1 MVMDSLWEEYE
12 WKEMF
17 KDIDN
22 FVSDIKN
29 DEVAME
35 FIDELDKTLYFDDSL
50 GKQKEM
56 RFTNFETENFDAE
69 QNIRKEENFLILDKF
84 EESEGD
90 QRSLRLMS
98 SGTVTEMTE
107 EEQRMTPPVFPPS
120 PGLGSDNKCPVKVDN
135 KLTKSFACT
144 WPHCD
149 KRYKKSSHLK
159 VTPKLWF
166 LSFVGKAL
174 PLQPDFGFGV
184 KVKVVFINLKI
195 RNRFLKIILTFPG
208 SLAGAHGGAAV
219 QVPPPR
225 LRPHLCPV
233 SDYKYDVNCNIRGLS
248 HSEMINV
255 LILFKSHFEFVKVL
269 NLIKMQNIHSHAS
282 FAKKQ

>member
-1 MVMDSLWEEYE
+1 MREILSVFPRVLIIMRHSDMVIDSLWEEKE

-56 RFTNFETENFDAE
+56 RFTNFESENFDAE
-69 QNIRKEENFLILDKF
+69 QNIRKEENYLILDKF

-120 PGLGSDNKCPVKVDN
+120 PGLGSDNKCPVKINN
-135 KLTKSFACT
+135 KLAKSFACT
-144 WPHCD
+144 WLHCN

-159 VTPKLWF
+159 VTPQLRL
-166 LSFVGKAL
+166 LST
-174 PLQPDFGFGV
+174 
-184 KVKVVFINLKI
+184 I
-195 RNRFLKIILTFPG
+195 
-208 SLAGAHGGAAV
+208 
-219 QVPPPR
+219 
-225 LRPHLCPV
+225 
-233 SDYKYDVNCNIRGLS
+233 YK
-248 HSEMINV
+248 
-255 LILFKSHFEFVKVL
+255 
-269 NLIKMQNIHSHAS
+269 
-282 FAKKQ
+282 